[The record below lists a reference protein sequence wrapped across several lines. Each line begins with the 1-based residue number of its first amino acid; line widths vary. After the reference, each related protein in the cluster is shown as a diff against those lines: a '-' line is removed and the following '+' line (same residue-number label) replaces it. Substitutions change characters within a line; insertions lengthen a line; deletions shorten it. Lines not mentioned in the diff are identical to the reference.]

1 MKSIDVF
8 DMPKANEKTATVE
21 VYFTNIGWFPGSDG
35 DEWLPKE
42 CKVKVDVAHD
52 GLKNGF
58 IREHMADTIRNAK
71 LLAAQT
77 YGACILTAEVESMDW
92 TADADTA
99 ETLEIEPDKTM
110 TYEGEI
116 Y

>member
-8 DMPKANEKTATVE
+8 DMPKADEKTATVE

-42 CKVKVDVAHD
+42 CKVKVEVKHS
-52 GLKNGF
+52 GN
-58 IREHMADTIRNAK
+58 IREHMNDTVRQAK
-71 LLAAQT
+71 VAAAKT
-77 YGACILTAEVESMDW
+77 YGACILTAKVESMNW
-92 TADADTA
+92 AADTA
-99 ETLEIEPDKTM
+99 ETLEIEPDQTM